1 MARVSIVIPAYN
13 SAAVL
18 GSAVASV
25 LAQGYDDWE
34 LIVADDGSTD
44 ATAEVAAS
52 LERVRLVRAERNGGP
67 AAARNLALRH
77 ASGELVA
84 FLDADDRW
92 LPDYLETQIARY
104 DAERG
109 SRQPVG
115 LLACNA
121 RIEGVATT
129 YADQFRRGVEPLTLE
144 RVLRRNVVYIS
155 AMVPRE
161 AGEAAGWFDESLFG
175 TEDHDLWIKVLERGY
190 RAVYT
195 ARPLCVYN
203 RTEGSISLNVARQAA
218 NNQKTYRAALE
229 RGRLS
234 LPPAADRALRAA
246 LQPRAGGWWR
256 ASPSTASA
264 TRARCS
270 RAAPLLAWVAATRPR
285 HWGEWLAVLR

>member
-13 SAAVL
+13 SAAVI
-18 GSAVASV
+18 GSAVGSV

-44 ATAEVAAS
+44 DTAEVASA

-67 AAARNLALRH
+67 AAARNLALSH

-92 LPDYLETQIARY
+92 LPDYLETQLARY

-115 LLACNA
+115 LLACDA
-121 RIEGVATT
+121 RIEGVQGT
-129 YADQFRRGVEPLTLE
+129 YAEQFRRGIEPITLE
-144 RVLRRNVVYIS
+144 RVLRRNVIYIS
-155 AMVPRE
+155 AMVTRE
-161 AGEAAGWFDESLFG
+161 AGEVAGWFDESLFG
-175 TEDHDLWIKVLERGY
+175 TEDHDLWIKILERGY

-195 ARPLCVYN
+195 SRPLCVYN
-203 RTEGSISLNVARQAA
+203 RTEGSISLNIARQAA
-218 NNQKTYRAALE
+218 NNQKTYRAALA

-234 LPPAADRALRAA
+234 LHQRRIARSELRYNRAMELVAQLRLDGERSPRAL
-246 LQPRAGGWWR
+246 LE
-256 ASPSTASA
+256 
-264 TRARCS
+264 
-270 RAAPLLAWVAATRPR
+270 AAPLLAWVAATRPR

>member
-115 LLACNA
+115 LLACAA
-121 RIEGVATT
+121 RIVGVATT
-129 YADQFRRGVEPLTLE
+129 YADQFKRGVEPLTLE

-203 RTEGSISLNVARQAA
+203 RTEGSISLNTARQAA
-218 NNQKTYRAALE
+218 NNQKTYRAALA

-234 LPPAADRALRAA
+234 FHQQRIARSELRYNRAMELVAQLR
-246 LQPRAGGWWR
+246 LDGERDPRTVLG
-256 ASPSTASA
+256 
-264 TRARCS
+264 
-270 RAAPLLAWVAATRPR
+270 AAPLLAWVAATRPR
-285 HWGEWLAVLR
+285 QWGEWLAVLR